1 MSTFKLS
8 CLKSR
13 RIHLKFTIISVYY
26 CVEGGNQELRHLPVL
41 LKGNF
46 TQPISVHKLSKTV
59 YCDDVICVGY
69 HLNGA
74 CQPTKRSLDCL
85 QIIPE
90 SDTSPVII
98 KFSDRRSQI
107 ITLNLQ
113 LERNKMRRRGIPI
126 SSPGRL
132 SLIMLSILYNLC
144 NVMIIQTCSDTL
156 DDKSN
161 SSYLIQLLHY

>member
-8 CLKSR
+8 CLQCR
-13 RIHLKFTIISVYY
+13 RIYLKFTIISVSY
-26 CVEGGNQELRHLPVL
+26 CVEKGNQELRHLPVL
-41 LKGNF
+41 LQGNF

-74 CQPTKRSLDCL
+74 CQPIKRSLDCL
-85 QIIPE
+85 HIIPE
-90 SDTSPVII
+90 SDT
-98 KFSDRRSQI
+98 QI
-107 ITLNLQ
+107 NTLNLQ
-113 LERNKMRRRGIPI
+113 LERNKIRKRGIPI

-156 DDKSN
+156 DDKLN
-161 SSYLIQLLHY
+161 SSYLIQLLHYKQIYQTILP